1 MIRQTEVPMFE
12 HVGQPVLSRAA
23 FLWRVARSAIIG
35 FGVFAVSLFLGMVGY
50 HEIEGLGWVDSFLNA
65 SMLMGGEGPLDH
77 QRTTAGKLF
86 EGFYALYCG
95 LAVISIAG
103 IIFAPVVHR
112 FFHKL
117 HRDHRPPVDPH
128 SPPRR

>member
-1 MIRQTEVPMFE
+1 MFE
-12 HVGQPVLSRAA
+12 HAGQPVVSRAA
-23 FLWRVARSAIIG
+23 FLWRVARSAVQ
-35 FGVFAVSLFLGMVGY
+35 GVGILTVSLFAGMVGY
-50 HEIEGLGWVDSFLNA
+50 HQIEGLSWVDSFLNA

-86 EGFYALYCG
+86 EGLYALYCG
-95 LAVISIAG
+95 LAVISVAG

-117 HRDHRPPVDPH
+117 HRGRHPAVDPN
-128 SPPRR
+128 SSNANTDR